1 MGIMLLLERIESMDL
16 EEFHREL
23 DREIIDHSTGRDSAD
38 DSLGEGFKEN
48 SFTEIFTN
56 DLAFVGILESP
67 IVCHFEDKI
76 SKSDVKISAY
86 SIPEEDTRLDIVI
99 SDYRSSKKIE
109 KLTSHEIDK
118 RVSQAIRAVNFAFS
132 GGYKSLDGPNKKWD
146 MLKAIYDQQSE
157 INRVNIILISNA
169 ESVARNR
176 AVDKVKLKIDGL
188 DAVFVEVWDLVR
200 YSRFRT
206 SGSSLEPIEVD
217 LTEFSPKGIKCLSKA
232 SEQHNFSTTLAII
245 PGRVLYDL
253 YDKYGS
259 RLLELNVR
267 SYLQAKGK
275 INTEILNTLST
286 APQKFLTYNNGI
298 TVVAEEIKYSDDYS
312 HIKSIKGLQI
322 VNGGQT
328 TASIHRAFK
337 NNDPNIDNVFVQA
350 KITIVPASDFEEVV
364 PLISKYSNSQNK
376 VSDVDLKANSPFHV
390 GVERVSK
397 VTWAPGETSMWFYE
411 RARGGY
417 QTERTNSSSQKKF
430 DVRFPKSQLVTKED
444 VARYCNIWNGH
455 PDIVSKGGQKNF
467 AKFMDDIGGSLG
479 KGWEPSPLEF
489 KELIAKAIFYR
500 SVQDIAKELKIPGYR
515 INFVNYTA
523 SLIVEKAKGRINLL
537 NIWDKQD
544 ISDALSTQITAWLP
558 KVQELMPM
566 LAAKG
571 KNTGE
576 EFKKPEFLT
585 KFRAQT
591 KDWELDKSV
600 FESTSGAVH
609 KDPHLMTTPSDVLE
623 SCIAMSA
630 SDWLNISLWGKESG
644 ELTEFELKI
653 AATMIHDASLE
664 WEKIPSEKQLKWV
677 ASILDKYGKR
687 ASS

>member
-1 MGIMLLLERIESMDL
+1 MDL
-16 EEFHREL
+16 VEFHREL
-23 DREIIDHSTGRDSAD
+23 AREIIDHSTGRDSPD
-38 DSLGEGFKEN
+38 DTLGEGFKES
-48 SFTEIFTN
+48 SFTEIFTS

-67 IVCHFEDKI
+67 IVCHFEEKI
-76 SKSDVKISAY
+76 SKADVKISAY

-99 SDYRSSKKIE
+99 SDYRSGNTIE
-109 KLTSHEIDK
+109 KLSSHEIDK

-132 GGYKSLDGPNKKWD
+132 GGYKSIDGPNKKWD
-146 MLKAIYDQQSE
+146 MLKSIYDNQKE

-169 ESVARNR
+169 ESVSRSR

-200 YSRFRT
+200 YSRFRS
-206 SGSSLEPIEVD
+206 SGSSLEPIQVD

-232 SEQHNFSTTLAII
+232 SEFDNFSTTLAIF
-245 PGRVLYDL
+245 PGKVLYDL

-275 INTEILNTLST
+275 INTEILNTLVT
-286 APQKFLTYNNGI
+286 APHKFLTYNNGI
-298 TVVAEEIKYSDDYS
+298 TVVAEELEYSDDYS
-312 HIKSIKGLQI
+312 YIKSIKGLQI

-337 NNDPNIDNVFVQA
+337 KNDLSIDHVFVQA

-411 RARGGY
+411 RARGAY
-417 QTERTNSSSQKKF
+417 QTERANSASEKKF
-430 DVRFPKSQLVTKED
+430 DLRYPKSQLITKED
-444 VARYCNIWNGH
+444 VARYCNIWNGY

-479 KGWEPSPLEF
+479 KGWEPSPTEF

-500 SVQDIAKELKIPGYR
+500 AVQDIAKDLKIPGYR

-523 SLIVEKAKGRINLL
+523 SLIVEKANGRINLL
-537 NIWDKQD
+537 NIWDRQD
-544 ISDALSTQITAWLP
+544 ISDALKKQIYAWLP
-558 KVQELMPM
+558 RVEELMPS

-576 EFKKPEFLT
+576 EFKKPEFLL
-585 KFRAQT
+585 KFKAHT
-591 KDWELDKSV
+591 KDWELDQSV
-600 FESTSGAVH
+600 FDSSTGVGQGKFEKISIP
-609 KDPHLMTTPSDVLE
+609 DDIYET
-623 SCIAMSA
+623 CIAMSA
-630 SDWLNISLWGKESG
+630 LDWLNISAWGKESG
-644 ELTEFELKI
+644 SLTEFEMKI
-653 AATMIHDASLE
+653 TATMIHDASLE
-664 WEKIPSEKQLKWV
+664 WEKAPSDKQLKWV
-677 ASILDKYGKR
+677 ASILNKYNMR
-687 ASS
+687 TSS